1 MRSYVI
7 LYGSLVVG
15 AGLGLFL
22 EHVPFQPYLFLCG
35 GGLSGLGFRI
45 LYNQIAFLKK
55 SRVARGELVDWKEVP
70 SNVNRTP
77 RIDYYAVVEFEDAD
91 GGSHQVTSATGRWP
105 KPRTP
110 MGTQY
115 PVRYSLENPKEA
127 RLDTVFDYW
136 GPAVIILSFGAAIVV
151 ISFYAAHS
159 R

>member
-1 MRSYVI
+1 MRSYVF

-22 EHVPFQPYLFLCG
+22 ERVPFQPYLFLCG
-35 GGLSGLGFRI
+35 GALSGLGFRI
-45 LYNQIAFLKK
+45 FYNQIAFLKK
-55 SRVARGELVDWKEVP
+55 SRLARGKLVDWKEVP
-70 SNVNRTP
+70 STVSRTP

-91 GGSHQVTSATGRWP
+91 GRSHRVTSATGGWP

-110 MGTQY
+110 MGTRY
-115 PVRYSLENPKEA
+115 PVRYSPENPKEA

-136 GPAVIILSFGAAIVV
+136 GPAVIILLFGAGVV
-151 ISFYAAHS
+151 VTSFYAAHS